1 MGGGPYT
8 TVTDH
13 SCAEDGCH
21 SKLYARNRCKKHYN
35 EYRKWNGG
43 GNLKPMT
50 CIQCKTVFYVEPYY
64 VDIAET
70 CSKQCQ
76 AENHSKRMKKP
87 KSQWFCLYCGTYYT
101 PPRRESKYCSQ
112 TCAIEVFAENA
123 RQSVREKNPKWV
135 PHKIFNCSVC
145 GVEFEDREIA
155 DRVVCSHECKD
166 IFAKR
171 EVVFECAVCGH
182 QEWMQKS
189 DAERKITCSRECRTV
204 WIGKAN
210 TSIERTI
217 EQVLYEEGFN
227 YCSQYP
233 IDRLT
238 ADFYLPDYYL
248 VIECDGDY
256 WHSLPET
263 KERDKRRDAFIR
275 SQGMKILRLSE
286 TLINTD
292 LEYCKN
298 LIYDTAA
305 DQKVLIYG
313 Q

>member
-35 EYRKWNGG
+35 EYRKWNGS

-87 KSQWFCLYCGTYYT
+87 KVRWACLYCGTYYT

-123 RQSVREKNPKWV
+123 RQSVGERSPKWV
-135 PHKIFNCSVC
+135 SRKTFICSFC
-145 GVEFEDREIA
+145 GSQFEDIETA
-155 DRVVCSHECKD
+155 NRVTCSPECNNEFNRNQD
-166 IFAKR
+166 
-171 EVVFECAVCGH
+171 VMECAVCGR
-182 QEWMQKS
+182 ERTMQAS
-189 DAERKITCSRECRTV
+189 VARNQITCSRECRTV
-204 WIGKAN
+204 WIGKGN
-210 TSIERTI
+210 TYIEQEIERI
-217 EQVLYEEGFN
+217 LQEECFN
-227 YCSQYP
+227 YCAQYP
-233 IDRLT
+233 INTYT

-256 WHSLPET
+256 WHSLPQVR
-263 KERDKRRDAFIR
+263 KKDRRRDAFMR
-275 SQGMKILRLSE
+275 SKEYNILRLPE
-286 TLINTD
+286 HKIKEDPEL
-292 LEYCKN
+292 CRN
-298 LIYDTAA
+298 LIYCHTVTN
-305 DQKVLIYG
+305 KVMVYG
-313 Q
+313 